1 VFRGAIF
8 DFDEV
13 IADSHPVHLRAWKK
27 VLDSVGRAASGDEL
41 QFVLDGR
48 TRDDIVRHFLGDLDA
63 EKMAE
68 YGRCKEQFFRDEAA
82 DVQTIKGVP
91 RFLEKL
97 EEAQLPL
104 GIASSGSRA
113 RIEFLLERLKLK
125 KHFGVVV
132 TGDEVAQGK
141 PHSAVFRKAAEHVGA
156 DPCELIAFEDAASGV
171 KAAKSGG
178 MTCVGIASSDRSSI
192 LVDVGANHVVPDF
205 RSLSYPKIQK
215 ISCSALQP
223 AACSSA
229 DSLARSLPD

>member
-1 VFRGAIF
+1 MFRGAIF
-8 DFDEV
+8 DFDGV

-48 TRDDIVRHFLGDLDA
+48 TRDHILRHFLGDLDA

-68 YGRCKEQFFRDEAA
+68 YGRRKEQFFRDEAA
-82 DVQTIKGVP
+82 DVQTIKGVS

-104 GIASSGSRA
+104 GMASSGSRV

-125 KHFGVVV
+125 KHFVVV

-141 PHSAVFRKAAEHVGA
+141 PHPAVFLKAAEHLGA
-156 DPCELIAFEDAASGV
+156 DPCDLIAFEDAASGV
-171 KAAKSGG
+171 KAAKSAG

-192 LVDVGANHVVPDF
+192 LVDAGANHVVPDF